1 MIANLFHL
9 TSSPFEGGDKMRRTV
24 IDIYRTTILLALML
38 LLVVPAGAMA
48 VDTDMDGFTDIEEA
62 AGITLADDNGNPT
75 ITVPPCAFTPGED
88 RNSCLDPATPDL
100 FVIIAPAATDSLI
113 PVDSLAFINKSKAN
127 GGLEVATHRLN
138 SDQAPSTRLVTDT
151 QKAVRITEN
160 TDASPGEVILGIANQ
175 GTPNGLDRATVY
187 THRIANHVT
196 DVYASAGQT
205 PPDGFIDE
213 YIRHTIAHEI
223 GHMTDLSV
231 DYNRRFGGYHF
242 KTGSEVL
249 MEQSVVYSVK
259 KNVVTFKLSRD
270 FSEPSQTGVTLK

>member
-1 MIANLFHL
+1 MNKQMIQIHKRLLSTALVLMCLF
-9 TSSPFEGGDKMRRTV
+9 
-24 IDIYRTTILLALML
+24 LAP
-38 LLVVPAGAMA
+38 VAAMA
-48 VDTDMDGFTDIEEA
+48 LDSDLDGFTDAEES

-75 ITVPPCAFTPGED
+75 VTVPPCVFTSGED
-88 RNSCLDPATPDL
+88 RNTCLDPATPDL
-100 FVIIAPAATDSLI
+100 FVIIAAADTDSFI
-113 PVDSLAFINKSKAN
+113 PVDPLALIYKATAN
-127 GGLEVATHRLN
+127 GGLGVAVHRLN
-138 SDQAPSTRLVTDT
+138 PEDAPTIRYVTPT

-160 TDASPGEVILGIANQ
+160 IDAAPGEVILGIANQ

-196 DVYASAGQT
+196 DIYASAGQS

-231 DYNRRFGGYHF
+231 DYNRRFGGYHY

-259 KNVVTFKLSRD
+259 KDVVTFKLSTD
-270 FSEPSQTGVTLK
+270 FSEPSQAGVTLK